1 MYAKI
6 INQLNRLIT
15 VLVYAV
21 YPIVLLT
28 LVVTRDERLLR
39 VILTPSISFIL
50 VSLFRRYVDA
60 PRPYEVTDTVPLI
73 EKDKPG
79 QSFPSRH
86 VFSAFVIAT
95 TIYFIYSP
103 LGIFLMLTG
112 CILAILRVIGGVHF
126 PRDVIAGA
134 IFGILSGILGF
145 YL

>member
-15 VLVYAV
+15 VVVYAI

-28 LVVTRDERLLR
+28 MLVTRDERLLR
-39 VILTPSISFIL
+39 VILTPSISFVL
-50 VSLFRRYVDA
+50 VSLFRRYINA
-60 PRPYEVTDTVPLI
+60 PRPYEVRGNVPIIKKDTQG
-73 EKDKPG
+73 K
-79 QSFPSRH
+79 SFPSRH

-95 TIYFIYSP
+95 TIYFINSP

-112 CILAILRVIGGVHF
+112 CILAVLRVIGGVHF

-134 IFGILSGILGF
+134 LIGILSGILGF
-145 YL
+145 YI